1 MLLTGQCSIKKKF
14 CESSNLVMYAMLKQI
29 HGATVGANQQ
39 DLKLLIQNKYY
50 VIPTLDNDR
59 VLEGAKVT
67 AHRKTDE
74 DNSLA
79 QKKTKSDFDSDL
91 DIDKEETGNFVK
103 NFIAKNKDEIKMIYN
118 FHDGT

>member
-1 MLLTGQCSIKKKF
+1 
-14 CESSNLVMYAMLKQI
+14 MYAMIKQL

-79 QKKTKSDFDSDL
+79 QKKAKSDFDSDL
-91 DIDKEETGNFVK
+91 NIDKEETGNFVK